1 MSTPYIGEIR
11 MFGGNFAPRGHAF
24 CNGLLLPIDQNDA
37 LFSLIGTTY
46 GGDGQTTFGLPDL
59 CGRVPIGAGQGSG
72 LQNYPLGQ
80 TGGAEQ
86 VTLTTNQLP
95 SHTHQAAAQSA
106 AGTSGAPASNDSAW
120 AMAGGN
126 PRYSTAA
133 PTGAMNG
140 NAIGQTGGNQPHDNM
155 LPFQCIN
162 YIIAL
167 EGIYPSRN

>member
-24 CNGLLLPIDQNDA
+24 CNGMLMAIDQNDA

-59 CGRVPIGAGQGSG
+59 RGRIPVGTGQGSG
-72 LQNYPLGQ
+72 LGNYVIGQ
-80 TGGAEQ
+80 IGGVEN
-86 VTLTTNQLP
+86 VTLTSNQLP
-95 SHTHQAAAQSA
+95 QHQHQAAAQSA
-106 AGTSGAPASNDSAW
+106 TGNINAPGTNTAAW
-120 AMAGGN
+120 ANAGDT
-126 PRYSTAA
+126 RYSTNA
-133 PTGAMNG
+133 PSGTMNG
-140 NAIGQTGGNQPHDNM
+140 NAIGPAGGSQPHDNM

-167 EGIYPSRN
+167 EGIFPSRN